1 MAFQVSDAD
10 EVAGAFSVSVA
21 FTVLVIPPPVT
32 VITPELVPMLAVA
45 VFTLT
50 VIVVPLFDPDDGL
63 TDSQETLS
71 LAVQVPFELTVN
83 D

>member
-1 MAFQVSDAD
+1 MAFHDSVAD
-10 EVAGAFSVSVA
+10 EVAGAFNVSVT
-21 FTVLVIPPPVT
+21 FTVLVMPPPAT
-32 VITPELVPMLAVA
+32 VIAAALLPRLEVA

-50 VIVVPLFDPDDGL
+50 VIVPLFDPDDGL